1 MPQARAHGT
10 PCWPAGELCREAQ
23 TQRQHSCGLC
33 TQDKRKGAAGLQHQ
47 PCDEARGERLGVH
60 HPGRIPFAAACCPA
74 QPSPL
79 KLPDSAET
87 PGDGSELGLGP
98 KGRGQ
103 G

>member
-10 PCWPAGELCREAQ
+10 PCWPAAEACREAQ
-23 TQRQHSCGLC
+23 TRRQRSCGLR
-33 TQDKRKGAAGLQHQ
+33 TQDEGKGAAGLQGQ
-47 PCDEARGERLGVH
+47 PRDEARGERLGVH
-60 HPGRIPFAAACCPA
+60 HPGRIPA

-79 KLPDSAET
+79 KLPHSAET